1 MLEAF
6 SWNLELA
13 MDSFFNDGIPDDM
26 EEDDDDELLP
36 SVGLQEL
43 SGFFEKY
50 KDPKEDK
57 IDVEGMQRFCDDL
70 ECDPSDIAM
79 LVLAWRLDAN
89 AMCEFQRREFMDG
102 CRKLGCESLAQL
114 KQRLPALRRE
124 MDDAKSFRS
133 IYLYAFEYARSS
145 EPGQK
150 SLALETAIEMWKLLL
165 VGKFQHLELWSEYL
179 AKETT
184 HAIPRDT
191 WMLLIDF
198 VQMINVDFSSYD
210 DDGAWPVLIDDF
222 VTWAKERLQK
232 KS

>member
-1 MLEAF
+1 
-6 SWNLELA
+6 
-13 MDSFFNDGIPDDM
+13 
-26 EEDDDDELLP
+26 
-36 SVGLQEL
+36 
-43 SGFFEKY
+43 
-50 KDPKEDK
+50 
-57 IDVEGMQRFCDDL
+57 MQRFCDDL

-89 AMCEFQRREFMDG
+89 AMCEFQRRKFMDG

-210 DDGAWPVLIDDF
+210 DDGARWHAPDSSCVRVGVARLLSPPPPPLCAGAWPVLIDDF